1 MYYQN
6 DFIVRVLNLWIIICL
21 FENLDFFML
30 SSISELNEYVKVI
43 VPKESIELLNDSI
56 LK

>member
-6 DFIVRVLNLWIIICL
+6 DFIVRVLNLWIIKCL